1 MINTGKNLDLAILNL
16 KKNNIVAIPTET
28 VYGLGANALSK
39 KAVNKLFKLK
49 KRPQND
55 PLICHTNSIEKIS
68 QYVKKIP
75 RKAKLLNDL
84 YWPGPL
90 TILFE
95 KKNIIPDITTSNLKT
110 VGFRIPNNGITLKL
124 LEKLDFPI
132 AAPSANM
139 FGYISPT
146 CVNHVLQNFDD
157 GINYI
162 LDGGSCSVGIEST
175 IIGFKKN
182 KTLVYRLG
190 SLTIENIEKT
200 IGKIDYNFSNKNSLP
215 GSFKNHYSP
224 TKKLFL
230 GNIKELINEHKNKKI
245 GILCYNKKYKLVDNN
260 LQIVLSKNSSLK
272 EASKNLYS
280 SLYLLDNM
288 DIDIIIT
295 TLLPNKS
302 IGKSI
307 NDRIIKSSEKY

>member
-95 KKNIIPDITTSNLKT
+95 KIYDK
-110 VGFRIPNNGITLKL
+110 
-124 LEKLDFPI
+124 I
-132 AAPSANM
+132 ASA
-139 FGYISPT
+139 YIS
-146 CVNHVLQNFDD
+146 L
-157 GINYI
+157 
-162 LDGGSCSVGIEST
+162 
-175 IIGFKKN
+175 KKN
-182 KTLVYRLG
+182 W
-190 SLTIENIEKT
+190 S
-200 IGKIDYNFSNKNSLP
+200 
-215 GSFKNHYSP
+215 
-224 TKKLFL
+224 
-230 GNIKELINEHKNKKI
+230 
-245 GILCYNKKYKLVDNN
+245 
-260 LQIVLSKNSSLK
+260 
-272 EASKNLYS
+272 
-280 SLYLLDNM
+280 
-288 DIDIIIT
+288 
-295 TLLPNKS
+295 
-302 IGKSI
+302 
-307 NDRIIKSSEKY
+307 

>member
-95 KKNIIPDITTSNLKT
+95 KKNIIPDITTSLPPLNEE
-110 VGFRIPNNGITLKL
+110 ITGL
-124 LEKLDFPI
+124 LRTIVISVSCFHRSPLS
-132 AAPSANM
+132 SA
-139 FGYISPT
+139 S
-146 CVNHVLQNFDD
+146 
-157 GINYI
+157 
-162 LDGGSCSVGIEST
+162 
-175 IIGFKKN
+175 
-182 KTLVYRLG
+182 
-190 SLTIENIEKT
+190 
-200 IGKIDYNFSNKNSLP
+200 
-215 GSFKNHYSP
+215 
-224 TKKLFL
+224 
-230 GNIKELINEHKNKKI
+230 
-245 GILCYNKKYKLVDNN
+245 
-260 LQIVLSKNSSLK
+260 
-272 EASKNLYS
+272 
-280 SLYLLDNM
+280 
-288 DIDIIIT
+288 
-295 TLLPNKS
+295 
-302 IGKSI
+302 
-307 NDRIIKSSEKY
+307 

>member
-1 MINTGKNLDLAILNL
+1 MINTGKNLDLAVLNL
-16 KKNNIVAIPTET
+16 KKNNIVVIPTET

-182 KTLVYRLG
+182 KT
-190 SLTIENIEKT
+190 
-200 IGKIDYNFSNKNSLP
+200 
-215 GSFKNHYSP
+215 
-224 TKKLFL
+224 
-230 GNIKELINEHKNKKI
+230 
-245 GILCYNKKYKLVDNN
+245 
-260 LQIVLSKNSSLK
+260 IV
-272 EASKNLYS
+272 
-280 SLYLLDNM
+280 
-288 DIDIIIT
+288 
-295 TLLPNKS
+295 
-302 IGKSI
+302 
-307 NDRIIKSSEKY
+307 